1 MNELDQKARALLL
14 AWPVLLFGVSL
25 VFQVGSAS
33 EEMKV
38 LDESH
43 KEIKP
48 LLTRVAVLESEVPH
62 IRDDLSEI
70 KADLAV
76 IRKYLIEKSK

>member
-1 MNELDQKARALLL
+1 MNELDKKARAMLI

-33 EEMKV
+33 EEMRV
-38 LDESH
+38 LEESH
-43 KEIKP
+43 QEIKP
-48 LLTRVAVLESEVPH
+48 LLTRVAVLESEVPN

-70 KADLAV
+70 KADLTI
-76 IRKYLIEKSK
+76 IRTYLIEKSR

>member
-1 MNELDQKARALLL
+1 MNELDKKARALLI

-25 VFQVGSAS
+25 VFQVGTAS
-33 EEMKV
+33 EEMRV
-38 LDESH
+38 LEESH

-48 LLTRVAVLESEVPH
+48 LVTRVAVLESEVPN

-70 KADLAV
+70 KADLTI
-76 IRKYLIEKSK
+76 IRTYLIENNR

>member
-1 MNELDQKARALLL
+1 MNELDKKARALLI

-33 EEMKV
+33 EEIRV
-38 LDESH
+38 LEESH
-43 KEIKP
+43 QEIKP
-48 LLTRVAVLESEVPH
+48 LLTRVAVLESEVPN

-70 KADLAV
+70 KADLTI
-76 IRKYLIEKSK
+76 IRTYLIESSK